1 MLVFLDIDGVLV
13 PAKSWQNPP
22 ILGDGFPGFSSKA
35 VTVLQNLLSEDVTI
49 VLTTSH
55 RLRYTIEQWKVI
67 FQYRGLNVCNVKT
80 IGKSNNSQSRK
91 DELLNWFNIHTV
103 TEDFIIIDDDK
114 SLNDL
119 PPFLK
124 ERLVLTSPMIGL
136 TEVHLEAINFILNS
150 PPQIA

>member
-1 MLVFLDIDGVLV
+1 MLVFLDIDGVMV

-22 ILGDGFPGFSSKA
+22 LLEDGFPGFSIKA
-35 VTVLQNLLSEDVTI
+35 VTVLQNLLSEDVTV

-55 RLRYTIEQWKVI
+55 RLRYTLEQWKKI
-67 FQYRGLNVCNVKT
+67 FQHRGLYVCNLTT
-80 IGKSNNSQSRK
+80 IGKSNSYQSRR
-91 DELLNWFNIHTV
+91 DELLHWFNTHTV

-114 SLNDL
+114 SLHDL

-136 TEVHLEAINFILNS
+136 NEGHTEAVNAILRS
-150 PPQIA
+150 KSQLV